1 MAGFK
6 EKFQVFF
13 IGLLLGL
20 ILGGSFFLF
29 KLDQYVKELSIYKS
43 FTQHKETAT
52 EDHSV
57 KDTKSADK
65 TQQKLYS
72 PVRTGSPAASAAS
85 RDSMHLAQMNSGA
98 RKSTSDSLHSMDT
111 TISASEVSE
120 DIVLRKDELISA
132 RSIEIL
138 NISPVALNSG
148 SQHDSIAAKLAG
160 VRDDHVSGRQFASVE
175 FWSSPVNYRGY
186 KMSHS
191 KIVLYGLSDHA
202 SGREENLKLFKLD
215 DEMYLQYGP
224 VVFHLEYSNEFHPYE
239 KVVSEGV
246 LAKIK

>member
-43 FTQHKETAT
+43 FTQHKETAI
-52 EDHSV
+52 EDRAV
-57 KDTKSADK
+57 KNTKPDDK
-65 TQQKLYS
+65 TQQKTYS
-72 PVRTGSPAASAAS
+72 PIHAGSAAASTPS
-85 RDSMHLAQMNSGA
+85 KDSLHLGQMNAGA
-98 RKSTSDSLHSMDT
+98 RKTTSDSLHNSDT
-111 TISASEVSE
+111 TAITSIGSE
-120 DIVLRKDELISA
+120 DFVLRKDELISA

-148 SQHDSIAAKLAG
+148 GQHDSIAAKLAG

-191 KIVLYGLSDHA
+191 KVVLYGLSE
-202 SGREENLKLFKLD
+202 SENLKLFKLD
-215 DEMYLQYGP
+215 DEVYLQYGP

-246 LAKIK
+246 LAKFK